1 MPGDMIPESV
11 GEIIPEWVGD
21 MDRNQ
26 QPNSP
31 LSTMGLRTLYSAR
44 ASMDV
49 LPKQMA
55 AIITG

>member
-1 MPGDMIPESV
+1 MIPESV